1 MYFFKLLIAL
11 VFKEALLKVIS
22 SLLST
27 LCIPRLY
34 LPCHFGNGHSIE
46 IAIGNLIISF
56 IFRQLL
62 TAKIILDEKLK
73 IQISYITEQ
82 LELEILKLTNSF
94 MTTFCFRNIF
104 ALPFCAGTS
113 LHQSKLFQFEEIWIS
128 PKKPLMIT

>member
-104 ALPFCAGTS
+104 ALPFCDGTS
-113 LHQSKLFQFEEIWIS
+113 LNQSKLFQFEEIWIS